1 MMGGIQVP
9 DSRPKLSK
17 RWNHVLQAAILVTAF
32 GFIYHQVFSEHGMVQ
47 ITAMLNEFSLLG
59 AEKTMVMVILS
70 LMLLNWG
77 TESVKWK
84 FLVRRIENISF
95 SVAIQ
100 AVLTGITISTFTP
113 NRIGEFFGRAFI
125 LKKANPVKAIILT
138 IIGSMSQ
145 LMVTLLLGTLSLL
158 ILLPNIASHTGGWP
172 AYLHAGIVSF
182 IILFDTGLVF
192 LYFNV
197 GAIRPLARYFL
208 KQTHSKVFHYLDVL
222 NKVSRA
228 ELAYV
233 LFLSFVRYGI
243 FFTQFFL
250 ALRLFGVL
258 VSLKQAALLLPEIY
272 LALAVVPTIA
282 LTELGVR
289 GSVAIYVIGTF
300 LALHGSIPGQWDAAV
315 LSAATLI
322 WIINLAIPAVAGAL
336 FVFKLRFTRR

>member
-1 MMGGIQVP
+1 M
-9 DSRPKLSK
+9 
-17 RWNHVLQAAILVTAF
+17 QAAILVTAF
-32 GFIYHQVFSEHGMVQ
+32 GFIYHQVFSEHGMVH
-47 ITAMLNEFSLLG
+47 ISAMLNAFSLLG
-59 AEKTMVMVILS
+59 SEKTMVMVILF

-77 TESVKWK
+77 IESVKWR

-95 SVAIQ
+95 FVAIQ

-145 LMVTLLLGTLSLL
+145 LMVTILLGTLSLL
-158 ILLPNIASHTGGWP
+158 ILLPHIAGHTGGWP
-172 AYLHAGIVSF
+172 AYLHAGIVTF
-182 IILFDTGLVF
+182 IILFDIGLVF

-208 KQTHSKVFHYLDVL
+208 KQTHSKVFHYLGVL
-222 NKVSRA
+222 NKVSHV

-250 ALRLFGVL
+250 TLRLFGVL
-258 VSLKQAALLLPEIY
+258 VSLKQAVLLLPVIY

-315 LSAATLI
+315 LSAATFI
-322 WIINLAIPAVAGAL
+322 WIINLAVPAVAGAL